1 MKPEEPGRPFTPFP
15 LAPPTLADV
24 YAARRALA
32 GYLAPTPLVRF
43 PGLCRA
49 LGCEAYLKLENLQP
63 IGAFKIR
70 GGLYLMSRLT
80 PAERE
85 AGVITAS
92 TGNHGQSVAY
102 AADAHGVRAI
112 VAVPRGANALKV
124 EAMRGLGAEVI
135 QTGRDF
141 DEAREWAEAETRT
154 KGYRYVHPANEPDLI
169 AGVGTISLE
178 ILEALPQVEAIL
190 VPVGGGSC
198 LAGQAVV
205 AKALK
210 PTVRLIGVQA
220 EGAPAVTLSWRA
232 RRVIETPEADTFAEG
247 LQTRVPFLLTL
258 GLILAHADE
267 MVLVSEAEIRRAML
281 LLLETTRQVA
291 EAAGAAPVA
300 AALRLREQLAGKT
313 VCLIL
318 SGSNIPL
325 DALRRLLRDGEG

>member
-1 MKPEEPGRPFTPFP
+1 MRPEGPGRPFTPFP
-15 LAPPTLADV
+15 LPPPTLADV

-32 GYLAPTPLVRF
+32 EHLAPTPLVRF

-63 IGAFKIR
+63 IGSFKVR
-70 GGLYLMSRLT
+70 GGLYLMSRLGS
-80 PAERE
+80 AERE

-102 AADAHGVRAI
+102 AARAHGIRAI
-112 VAVPRGANALKV
+112 VAVPREANPLKV
-124 EAMRGLGAEVI
+124 EAMRGLGAEVVEI
-135 QTGRDF
+135 GRDF
-141 DEAREWAEAETRT
+141 DEAREWAEAEARTR
-154 KGYRYVHPANEPDLI
+154 GYRYVHPANEPDLL

-190 VPVGGGSC
+190 VPVGGGSG
-198 LAGQAVV
+198 LASHAVV

-210 PTVRLIGVQA
+210 PAVRLIGVQA
-220 EGAPAVTLSWRA
+220 ERAPAVTLSWRA
-232 RRVIETPEADTFAEG
+232 RRVIETPDADTFAEG

-258 GLILAHADE
+258 GLILEHAEE
-267 MVLVSEAEIRRAML
+267 MVLVSETEIRRAMV

-318 SGSNIPL
+318 SGSNVPL
-325 DALRRLLRDGEG
+325 DALRRLLHDGAG

>member
-1 MKPEEPGRPFTPFP
+1 MRPEGPGRPFTPLP
-15 LAPPTLADV
+15 LPPPTLADV

-32 GYLAPTPLVRF
+32 GQLAETPLIRF
-43 PGLCRA
+43 PGLYRA

-63 IGAFKIR
+63 IGVFKVR

-80 PAERE
+80 AAERE

-102 AADAHGVRAI
+102 AASAHGIRAL
-112 VAVPRGANALKV
+112 VAVPREANPLKV

-141 DEAREWAEAETRT
+141 DEAREWAEAEARL
-154 KGYRYVHPANEPDLI
+154 KGYRYVHPANELDLV

-190 VPVGGGSC
+190 VPVGGGSG
-198 LAGQAVV
+198 LAGHGVV

-210 PTVRLIGVQA
+210 PDVRLIGVQA
-220 EGAPAVTLSWRA
+220 ERAPAVTLSWRA
-232 RRVIETPEADTFAEG
+232 RRVIETREADTFAEG

-267 MVLVSEAEIRRAML
+267 MVLVSEAEIRQAML

-300 AALRLREQLAGKT
+300 GALRLRERLRGKT

-318 SGSNIPL
+318 SGGNIPL
-325 DALRRLLRDGEG
+325 HALRGLLRDGAG